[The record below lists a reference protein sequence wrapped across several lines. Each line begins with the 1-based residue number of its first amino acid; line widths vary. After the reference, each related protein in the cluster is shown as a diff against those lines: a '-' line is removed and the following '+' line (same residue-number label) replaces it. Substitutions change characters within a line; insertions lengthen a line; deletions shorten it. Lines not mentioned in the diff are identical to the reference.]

1 MYVTLKFQEGV
12 LIDGG
17 RVFYIASKAADRRA
31 SFSGSGIPYVNA
43 AQAFQ
48 GTRNHGYAEN
58 VGGGNT
64 FRFFLAEGL
73 PGSYYE
79 SDMTGRLVPPVI
91 HVRWTS
97 NGKKMSSSVKIA
109 EAIPFRSST
118 LPRRGES
125 RTVSFYDDTK
135 YPVVR
140 SQETILIAS
149 AYPALK
155 ASTGDASEPD
165 NFWGSKPRR

>member
-1 MYVTLKFQEGV
+1 MDVKIKLPEGV
-12 LIDGG
+12 VVDGD
-17 RVFYIASKAADRRA
+17 RVYYITSKAADRRA

-48 GTRNHGYAEN
+48 GTRNHGYAEHI
-58 VGGGNT
+58 GGNT
-64 FRFFLAEGL
+64 YKAFLPEGL

-79 SDMTGRLVPPVI
+79 SDMSGRLVPPVI
-91 HVRWTS
+91 HVRWRS
-97 NGKKMSSSVKIA
+97 NGQNMRSKVKIA

-118 LPRRGES
+118 LPYRGDS

-140 SQETILIAS
+140 SQEAILIAS

-155 ASTGDASEPD
+155 ASTGEASEPD
-165 NFWGSKPRR
+165 NFWGTKPRR